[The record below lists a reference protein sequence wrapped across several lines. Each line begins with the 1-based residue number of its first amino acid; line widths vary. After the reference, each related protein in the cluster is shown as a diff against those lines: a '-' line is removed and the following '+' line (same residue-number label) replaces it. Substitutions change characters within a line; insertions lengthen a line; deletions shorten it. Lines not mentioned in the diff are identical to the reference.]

1 MGVLY
6 GFALIFA
13 GAFAFQQDWMITMGF
28 VLVVGGVIWEISSL
42 VLENNNIS
50 IADQF
55 NDFLEERRNQRVP
68 PESLRAEV
76 ERFATSAASLNDF
89 YYYLGKIRTRTSEY
103 PVLQRRLDQIARNVK
118 IPEVVEHHSAT
129 LQRKISSALKKDDYG
144 TIIVDRRDEEI
155 EYFLASMNLLA
166 TDEDE
171 LSKDIE
177 LVKDT
182 LRKIHQKNVE
192 QGFDPNSAPTNGIDF
207 EYWVAENLER
217 YGWITEVTKAS
228 GEQGLDILAKSGNT
242 KIAIQCKRYTSNVG
256 NDAVQQALSAS
267 KHYQIDKSVVIT
279 TSGYTKSA
287 KELAA
292 TTGVILLTHFDI
304 PNFTQLT
311 GSQPAN

>member
-1 MGVLY
+1 MAVLY
-6 GFALIFA
+6 GLGVIIA
-13 GAFAFQQDWMITMGF
+13 GAYLDQTWMIAIGF
-28 VLVVGGVIWEISSL
+28 VLFFGGGVWAFISL
-42 VLENNNIS
+42 VLEENNIS
-50 IADQF
+50 IADKF
-55 NDFLEERRNQRVP
+55 EDFLNERKNQRVP

-76 ERFATSAASLNDF
+76 ERFATSSASLSNF
-89 YYYLGKIRTRTSEY
+89 YYYLGKIRTRTSDY
-103 PVLQRRLDQIARNVK
+103 PALQRRLDQIARNVK
-118 IPEVVEHHSAT
+118 IPELVEHHSAT

-166 TDEDE
+166 TDEHE
-171 LSKDIE
+171 LSKDID
-177 LVKDT
+177 LVKNT
-182 LRKIHQKNVE
+182 LRKIHQKDIE

-217 YGWITEVTKAS
+217 YGWLTEVTKAS

-311 GSQPAN
+311 GTQPAS